1 MEAVTEV
8 ALTSLSEAEMGI
20 KESFLKQY
28 IEAHTDIWHV
38 FDVETGRPPMAL
50 IEPRFSEFSSKEF
63 IPKELSV
70 GNLKDAEKIEA
81 KRLAAEQAEKQRKT
95 EFEQSERER
104 FEKFK
109 ADMIEKSSLT
119 DDAPII
125 CLSFQTGNKDKDKAV
140 FSAMPRIENTSLI
153 NGFELYQFDSEKEML
168 AAYAAYL
175 QGEYSA
181 TEERFILSGF
191 NILGFDLPLLRARM
205 NRNGLSIP
213 TVLLPRI
220 ERVSVYDQ
228 MKYAPDFG
236 LELRRYAERHGWL
249 VPFHLLAKSLDIN
262 SHKESMTGSA
272 IPTNHAKALDLIN
285 QGLTEEAHA
294 LIQEVLIYSAL
305 DAQKET
311 MAYLKMTGR
320 Y

>member
-1 MEAVTEV
+1 MEV
-8 ALTSLSEAEMGI
+8 ATTSLSEANMGI
-20 KESFLKQY
+20 KESFLRQY
-28 IEAHTDIWHV
+28 IEAHNDIWHV
-38 FDVETGRPPMAL
+38 FDLETGRPPMAL
-50 IEPRFSEFSSKEF
+50 IEPRFSGFAPKEF
-63 IPKELSV
+63 ATKELSV

-81 KRLAAEQAEKQRKT
+81 KRQATEQSEKQRKT

-109 ADMIEKSSLT
+109 ADTIEKSSLT

-140 FSAMPRIENTSLI
+140 FSAMPRIESTSLI
-153 NGFELYQFDSEKEML
+153 NGFELYQFDSEREML
-168 AAYAAYL
+168 TAYAAYL
-175 QGEYSA
+175 QGEYGAS
-181 TEERFILSGF
+181 EERFILSGF

-205 NRNGLSIP
+205 NRNGVAIP
-213 TVLLPRI
+213 AVLLPKA

-236 LELRRYAERHGWL
+236 LELRRYAERNGWF
-249 VPFHLLAKSLDIN
+249 VPFHLLAKSLGID
-262 SHKESMTGSA
+262 SHKEVMTGSEV
-272 IPTNHAKALDLIN
+272 PKNHLRALELIED
-285 QGLTEEAHA
+285 GKPDEAES
-294 LIQEVLIYSAL
+294 LICEILIYSAL

-311 MAYLKMTGR
+311 AAYLKMTGR

>member
-1 MEAVTEV
+1 
-8 ALTSLSEAEMGI
+8 MGI

-28 IEAHTDIWHV
+28 IEAHADVWHV
-38 FDVETGRPPMAL
+38 FDIETGRPPMSL
-50 IEPRFSEFSSKEF
+50 IESKFGEF
-63 IPKELSV
+63 IPKAFEPKELLF
-70 GNLKDAEKIEA
+70 GQLKDAEKIEA
-81 KRLAAEQAEKQRKT
+81 KRSEFKEKEAQRKAEFEQAELD
-95 EFEQSERER
+95 R
-104 FEKFK
+104 FIKFK
-109 ADMIEKSSLT
+109 TDTIEKSSLT

-140 FSAMPRIENTSLI
+140 FSAMPCIENASLI
-153 NGFELYQFDSEKEML
+153 DGFELYQFDSEKEML

-175 QGEYSA
+175 QGEYLTS
-181 TEERFILSGF
+181 EERFILSGF

-205 NRNGLSIP
+205 NRNGVAIP
-213 TVLLPRI
+213 AVLLPKI

-249 VPFHLLAKSLDIN
+249 VPFHLLAKSLGIN
-262 SHKESMTGSA
+262 SHKESMTGSE
-272 IPTNHAKALDLIN
+272 IPKNHAKALELIEQN
-285 QGLTEEAHA
+285 HTEEAHA
-294 LIQEVLIYSAL
+294 LIHEILIYSAL

-311 MAYLKMTGR
+311 TAYLKMTGR